1 MAATDAR
8 AGRLTVARHACCSCD
23 AVRGLLSWSLRCSN
37 YSDACSLTKLLEA
50 ACRSLILNALFIT
63 KRKNDLRSD
72 EFHLRTRVQFKQAAF
87 S

>member
-8 AGRLTVARHACCSCD
+8 AGRLTAARHACCSCD
-23 AVRGLLSWSLRCSN
+23 VVRALLCCSLRCSN

-50 ACRSLILNALFIT
+50 ACRSWILNALFIT

-72 EFHLRTRVQFKQAAF
+72 EFNLRAR
-87 S
+87 